1 MYFAPRQ
8 INEALDSKCSN
19 PAWGR
24 GGRGVMGDE
33 ERGAKHADKELRVQS
48 NAGRL
53 EPRPL

>member
-1 MYFAPRQ
+1 MKHWIVSA
-8 INEALDSKCSN
+8 ATLH
-19 PAWGR
+19 GGG